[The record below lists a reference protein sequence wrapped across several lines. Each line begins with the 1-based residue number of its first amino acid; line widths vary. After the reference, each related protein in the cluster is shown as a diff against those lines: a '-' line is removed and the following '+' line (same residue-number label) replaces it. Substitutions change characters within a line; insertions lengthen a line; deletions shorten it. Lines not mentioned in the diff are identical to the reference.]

1 MPGVQGSRIAD
12 ATGVLFDVFTDID
25 SGVERSRVRVPLDE
39 QPLKIRIE
47 ALLDESADALMRLQY
62 RIDHVADYGL
72 GPAAQTV
79 LLNAL
84 NARKTAALSRDL
96 TLLTAWRNA

>member
-1 MPGVQGSRIAD
+1 MPVIATRQAD
-12 ATGVLFDVFTDID
+12 ATGAVYVVESDTD
-25 SGVERSRVRVPLDE
+25 SGTELRRFRVPLDQ
-39 QPLKIRIE
+39 QPLKIRLE
-47 ALLDESADALMRLQY
+47 ALLDESADDLMRLQY

-72 GPAAQTV
+72 GAGAQNV

-84 NARKTAALSRDL
+84 NNRKTAALSRDL

>member
-1 MPGVQGSRIAD
+1 MPIRVQQQSD
-12 ATGVLFDVFTDID
+12 ATGVAYVVETDTD
-25 SGVERSRVRVPLDE
+25 SGVEIRRSRVPLDQ
-39 QPLKIRIE
+39 QPLKSRLE
-47 ALLDESADALMRLQY
+47 ALLDESANDLMRLQY

-72 GPAAQTV
+72 GPAAQNV

>member
-1 MPGVQGSRIAD
+1 MPINSGQETD
-12 ATGVLFDVFTDID
+12 ATGAVYQVERDADTGEELRRVRLDID
-25 SGVERSRVRVPLDE
+25 RQPRKVRL
-39 QPLKIRIE
+39 E
-47 ALLDESADALMRLQY
+47 AALDESADDLMRLQW

-72 GPAAQTV
+72 GAAAQTV

-84 NARKTAALSRDL
+84 TARKAAALTRDL

>member
-1 MPGVQGSRIAD
+1 MPVLSSQVAD
-12 ATGVLFDVFTDID
+12 AMGVLYQVEHDTD
-25 SGVERSRVRVPLDE
+25 SGVELRRWRLPVDLQSAKVRL
-39 QPLKIRIE
+39 E
-47 ALLDESADALMRLQY
+47 ALLDESADDLMRLQY

-84 NARKTAALSRDL
+84 NARKTTALSRDL
-96 TLLTAWRNA
+96 ALLTAWRNA